1 MINHYMKLINNVKY
15 VNDFDYLNQKMLAKS
30 YNINICI

>member
-15 VNDFDYLNQKMLAKS
+15 VNDFDYLNVNQKILL
-30 YNINICI
+30 NN